1 MTDDRPKVPCVAC
14 AELIYAEARKCRYC
28 GEFQAK
34 AGPSVPQKKT
44 FRPPDSDATT
54 ILVLGIL
61 GVCLCGIIGIFAW
74 SKGNDYLEACRRLGA
89 EPKGTAVA
97 GRILGIIGTCILVLG
112 FFGGTAK
119 VCLHH

>member
-1 MTDDRPKVPCVAC
+1 MSDERPTVPCIAC
-14 AELIYAEARKCRYC
+14 AELILAEAKKCRYC

-34 AGPSVPQKKT
+34 QGPKLRPKRN

-61 GVCLCGIIGIFAW
+61 GICVCCILGVIAW
-74 SKGNDYLEACRRLGA
+74 SKGNAYMDACRSLGA

-97 GRILGIIGTCILVLG
+97 GRILGMIASGFLALALLG
-112 FFGGTAK
+112 GLLK
-119 VCLHH
+119 VFSGR